1 MTAMWRLVSASCVAL
16 AGCTALLPRARNEDV
31 SPFASFEAAR
41 EAFERAVP
49 YRTTLA
55 ELKALGFDAQASGNV
70 RQIPYP
76 QLVAYLVP
84 NPTLEL
90 AQLDVGIRDC
100 IAARQS
106 CRAYEF
112 RFGAQVHERRGGF
125 IADFLNFRR
134 VHAHRRLALRRRCAG
149 ARVGRAV
156 SQPRRRAEDRLG
168 GRTRQPARAAAGAGR
183 SGGAQRGD
191 ALRAELRQI
200 NPQWLASTGTVI
212 DCSTARDAPPS
223 TNSRARLWP

>member
-1 MTAMWRLVSASCVAL
+1 MVGGCGARGLALDQDGLLTLARLSAIKPASRWRAETRRMTAMRRLVFASCVAL
-16 AGCTALLPRARNEDV
+16 AGCTALLPRARTEDV

-134 VHAHRRLALRRRCAG
+134 VTHTGGWRFEGVVLVRESVVLFRNHGGEPKIDSVEERVNPLGPLQALGEA
-149 ARVGRAV
+149 AV
-156 SQPRRRAEDRLG
+156 
-168 GRTRQPARAAAGAGR
+168 R
-183 SGGAQRGD
+183 SAVT
-191 ALRAELRQI
+191 
-200 NPQWLASTGTVI
+200 P
-212 DCSTARDAPPS
+212 
-223 TNSRARLWP
+223 